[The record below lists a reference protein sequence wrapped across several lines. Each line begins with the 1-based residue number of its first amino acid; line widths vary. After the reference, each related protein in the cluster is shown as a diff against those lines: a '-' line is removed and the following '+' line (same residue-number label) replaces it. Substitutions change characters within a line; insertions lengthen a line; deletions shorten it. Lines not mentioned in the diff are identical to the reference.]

1 EFRRVL
7 FRSHRRRGEG
17 TRALPP
23 RPARLA
29 LRSPLALLL
38 AGIFVASDA
47 GLAANDR
54 AGVVATPLCRLCRY
68 LPLKGGDRQVAGL
81 AAFLRAVGFRGAFGQ
96 GGGCRFFRAADG
108 HFVERVAAEE
118 GFCRVGARA
127 HVVERRFG
135 EV

>member
-1 EFRRVL
+1 MAPG
-7 FRSHRRRGEG
+7 RSSGSIAATNALSPSKGPGCVAVGSTVFPRYHRRRGEG

-54 AGVVATPLCRLCRY
+54 AGVVSTPLCRLCRY
-68 LPLKGGDRQVAGL
+68 LPLKG
-81 AAFLRAVGFRGAFGQ
+81 
-96 GGGCRFFRAADG
+96 
-108 HFVERVAAEE
+108 
-118 GFCRVGARA
+118 
-127 HVVERRFG
+127 
-135 EV
+135 